1 MIVCSAP
8 RLIPS
13 SLYCTPTTPTLSE
26 AVAEMV
32 IVPETVADAA
42 GEAIDTAGAVVSAA
56 SVVNVESAETE
67 RLPAASCDLTR

>member
-1 MIVCSAP
+1 
-8 RLIPS
+8 
-13 SLYCTPTTPTLSE
+13 
-26 AVAEMV
+26 MV

-56 SVVNVESAETE
+56 SVVNVEFAETE